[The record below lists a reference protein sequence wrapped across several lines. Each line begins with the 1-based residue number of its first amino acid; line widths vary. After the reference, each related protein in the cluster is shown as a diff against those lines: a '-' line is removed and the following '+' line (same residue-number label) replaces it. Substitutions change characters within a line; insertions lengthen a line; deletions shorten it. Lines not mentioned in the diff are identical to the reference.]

1 MLRPCICVPWSVVPS
16 LQWLFVYYIFAVFPW
31 AGSAAR
37 IARLGRVKRGSQ
49 HRDPGAG
56 TGGEQW
62 AGWSHYQHLHIAPAA
77 HRVPII
83 GPHGHHTAPGHGDN
97 CVSSNG
103 SPSAQ
108 VNCEGI
114 ETGDKID
121 TKENRRR
128 MLQFSPGPQLNSS
141 TSVHLSFVVFALKP
155 FVVFII
161 NFLPIF
167 PSQNWCAC
175 LDTVSAAKYP
185 HILP

>member
-1 MLRPCICVPWSVVPS
+1 MLRPCICSVPWSVVPS

-31 AGSAAR
+31 AGSTAR

-108 VNCEGI
+108 VNMD
-114 ETGDKID
+114 TY

-128 MLQFSPGPQLNSS
+128 MIQSRSTVELFNFSTFKFCCICIEAIRGFL
-141 TSVHLSFVVFALKP
+141 
-155 FVVFII
+155 I

-167 PSQNWCAC
+167 PSQN
-175 LDTVSAAKYP
+175 
-185 HILP
+185 